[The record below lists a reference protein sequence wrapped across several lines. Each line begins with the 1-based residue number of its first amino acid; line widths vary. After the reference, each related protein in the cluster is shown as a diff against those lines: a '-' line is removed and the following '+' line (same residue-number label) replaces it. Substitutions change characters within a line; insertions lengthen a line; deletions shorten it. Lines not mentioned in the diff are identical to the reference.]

1 MQFLEDCCFKPIYN
15 DAKSMEDIV
24 IFFLSIVMRKRKAS
38 SAAQPNSNG
47 EDRKVAEK
55 VRYAAGRG
63 SVKLGQNVA
72 YDETK
77 YKYKDEAV
85 YEVPT

>member
-1 MQFLEDCCFKPIYN
+1 
-15 DAKSMEDIV
+15 MEDTV
-24 IFFLSIVMRKRKAS
+24 SYSFLSILHRKRKAS
-38 SAAQPNSNG
+38 SAAQSKSSG
-47 EDRKVAEK
+47 ADRKVSEK

>member
-1 MQFLEDCCFKPIYN
+1 MYN

-77 YKYKDEAV
+77 YKYEDEAV

>member
-1 MQFLEDCCFKPIYN
+1 
-15 DAKSMEDIV
+15 
-24 IFFLSIVMRKRKAS
+24 MRKWKVS
-38 SAAQPNSNG
+38 SAAQPKSSG
-47 EDRKVAEK
+47 ADRKVSEK

-63 SVKLGQNVA
+63 SVKLGQNLA